1 MIKKL
6 WLYQVTLPDGTV
18 KEGESWKTTPFM
30 IAQGISQG
38 LAESTVISKV
48 NGELWDLERPFEAD
62 STLRLLKFDDDEAK
76 AVSNLSFLLSL
87 KYCLSLF
94 FTS

>member
-1 MIKKL
+1 
-6 WLYQVTLPDGTV
+6 
-18 KEGESWKTTPFM
+18 M